1 MRNKIILFTLLST
14 LIFITYAH
22 AQLTSSQKAEEIFPI
37 LKWLVSTTPYNWYS
51 YLVDLVNSYSVA
63 TNLKINQEIKNSDDV
78 YLKFRAPSYVKE
90 PNKRLVL
97 REGLSYQYIKDI
109 TDTEINNG
117 YTKFVVPVLQFPTSQ
132 KVSFVY
138 FGIYE
143 EDSSISPLTPEKK
156 GSILVI
162 TPPLKYTYVPP
173 PPPKITI
180 LPVPRVTGILEIK
193 PSPTPPP
200 EAGCPNCVEISYK
213 FKVENA
219 SQANPFYLDSV
230 AFKLNGIKRWPFKWM
245 RIIVYGGGPSEGG
258 IGKAYYGEVEVNNPT
273 STVFTNFYQL
283 GKAEVKSTPPLVN
296 DEYIIN
302 VIGAPFSLDDPNYPW
317 EDGLVSFSL
326 TSVTAKNT
334 QGQVVRSTGQD
345 TSETYKIIVPQPKIT
360 IIPQLRTQEIREIRP
375 NTTTQIQYAFEVTNV
390 PIDTPFYLNSLTFR
404 VNQQYQWPFKEI
416 QVEVTKSDTTEKWST
431 TLTATASKPYI
442 LTVTFPTNPN
452 PPLTNGTYTVML
464 KGFTYSPQDKDFPYT
479 NGYVSF
485 RFTSVTAK
493 DINNKIEVKS
503 TGEDVSHTYKI
514 IVPYYPNV
522 TINAKVGSDEYP
534 ALVYEKQGNIAT
546 LYFTSFTGRFN
557 AIRAGIQL
565 STTSTLPTRGVTTT
579 GITKTIEVNQDCGGT
594 CPRTYEELV
603 AKFGSPDKWAI
614 PLIRWDWSKT
624 TQYTL
629 NMYMNCSG
637 WIPQINNSDP
647 TKSKS
652 FIFVCSNR
660 KAFGNNF
667 GWNRQLTVRLNWALT
682 GNEKLSYEVFYP
694 EVVKL
699 SLKNILQKSSPA
711 LMFKVKR

>member
-1 MRNKIILFTLLST
+1 MKNKIILFTLLST

-22 AQLTSSQKAEEIFPI
+22 AQSTSSQKAEEIFPI

-78 YLKFRAPSYVKE
+78 YLKFRAPSYVKQ
-90 PNKRLVL
+90 PNKRIVL
-97 REGLSYQYIKDI
+97 REGFSYQYIRDI

-117 YTKFVVPVLQFPTSQ
+117 YTKFIVPVLQFPTSQ

-143 EDSSISPLTPEKK
+143 EDSSLSLLTPEKR
-156 GSILVI
+156 GSILVVS
-162 TPPLKYTYVPP
+162 PPLKYTYVPP

-180 LPVPRVTGILEIK
+180 LTMPRITAILEIK
-193 PSPTPPP
+193 SAT
-200 EAGCPNCVEISYK
+200 ATEIK
-213 FKVENA
+213 FQFKLENF
-219 SQANPFYLDSV
+219 SNANPFYLESIT
-230 AFKLNGIKRWPFKWM
+230 FQLNRQKKWPFKE
-245 RIIVYGGGPSEGG
+245 VQ
-258 IGKAYYGEVEVNNPT
+258 VEVIQPHVSERLGAGWTSGAELSPTMKLTFPTNPDVPLANGT
-273 STVFTNFYQL
+273 YTVILRGFSY
-283 GKAEVKSTPPLVN
+283 
-296 DEYIIN
+296 
-302 VIGAPFSLDDPNYPW
+302 SLDDPNYPW
-317 EDGLVSFSL
+317 EDGFVSFSL
-326 TSVTAKNT
+326 TSVTAKNP

-345 TSETYKIIVPQPKIT
+345 TSETYKIMVPQPKIT

-375 NTTTQIQYAFEVTNV
+375 NTTTQIQYAFEVTNI
-390 PIDTPFYLNSLTFR
+390 PTNTPFYLNSLTFR
-404 VNQQYQWPFKEI
+404 LNQQYQWPFKEI
-416 QVEVTKSDTTEKWST
+416 QVEVTKSDTTERLAT
-431 TLTATASKPYI
+431 GTLLTPPRGAQ
-442 LTVTFPTNPN
+442 LTVTFPLNPN
-452 PPLTNGTYTVML
+452 LPLTNGTYTVML
-464 KGFTYSPQDKDFPYT
+464 KGLTYSPQDKDFPYT

-503 TGEDVSHTYKI
+503 TGEDISHTYKI

-565 STTSTLPTRGVTTT
+565 SATSTLPTRGVTTT
-579 GITKTIEVNQDCGGT
+579 GITNTIEVNYDCGGT

-624 TQYTL
+624 AQYTL
-629 NMYMNCSG
+629 NIYMNCSG

-647 TKSKS
+647 AKSKS
-652 FIFVCSNR
+652 FVFVCSNR

-682 GNEKLSYEVFYP
+682 GNEKLNYEVFYP

-699 SLKNILQKSSPA
+699 SLKNILQKSLPA

>member
-1 MRNKIILFTLLST
+1 MKNKIILFAFLST

-37 LKWLVSTTPYNWYS
+37 LKWLVNTAPYNWYY

-63 TNLKINQEIKNSDDV
+63 TNLKINQEIKNGDDV

-90 PNKRLVL
+90 PNKRVVL
-97 REGLSYQYIKDI
+97 REGFSYQYIRDI

-117 YTKFVVPVLQFPTSQ
+117 YTKFIVPVLQFPTSQ

-143 EDSSISPLTPEKK
+143 EDSSISPLMPEKK

-173 PPPKITI
+173 K
-180 LPVPRVTGILEIK
+180 
-193 PSPTPPP
+193 
-200 EAGCPNCVEISYK
+200 
-213 FKVENA
+213 
-219 SQANPFYLDSV
+219 
-230 AFKLNGIKRWPFKWM
+230 
-245 RIIVYGGGPSEGG
+245 
-258 IGKAYYGEVEVNNPT
+258 
-273 STVFTNFYQL
+273 
-283 GKAEVKSTPPLVN
+283 
-296 DEYIIN
+296 
-302 VIGAPFSLDDPNYPW
+302 
-317 EDGLVSFSL
+317 
-326 TSVTAKNT
+326 
-334 QGQVVRSTGQD
+334 
-345 TSETYKIIVPQPKIT
+345 PKIT
-360 IIPQLRTQEIREIRP
+360 IIPQFRTQEIREIRP
-375 NTTTQIQYAFEVTNV
+375 NTTTEIQYAFEVTNV
-390 PIDTPFYLNSLTFR
+390 PTGTPFYLNSLTLR
-404 VNQQYQWPFKEI
+404 LNQQYQWPFKEI

-431 TLTATASKPYI
+431 ILTATASKPYI

-452 PPLTNGTYTVML
+452 LPLTNGTYTVML
-464 KGFTYSPQDKDFPYT
+464 KGLTYSPQDKDFPYT
-479 NGYVSF
+479 NGHVSF
-485 RFTSVTAK
+485 RLTSVTAK

-557 AIRAGIQL
+557 AIHAGIQL
-565 STTSTLPTRGVTTT
+565 LATSTLPTGGVTTT
-579 GITKTIEVNQDCGGT
+579 GITKTIEVNYNCGGT
-594 CPRTYEELV
+594 CPRTYEGLV

-624 TQYTL
+624 AQYTL

-652 FIFVCSNR
+652 FVFVCSNR

-682 GNEKLSYEVFYP
+682 GNEKLNYEVFYP
-694 EVVKL
+694 EAVKL
-699 SLKNILQKSSPA
+699 SLKIILQKSLPA

>member
-1 MRNKIILFTLLST
+1 MKNKIILFAFLST
-14 LIFITYAH
+14 LIFTTYITYVH
-22 AQLTSSQKAEEIFPI
+22 AQSTSSQKAEEIFPI

-63 TNLKINQEIKNSDDV
+63 TNLQINQPIKNGDDIN
-78 YLKFRAPSYVKE
+78 LKFRAPSYVTP
-90 PNKRLVL
+90 PNKRVVLRGRVVL
-97 REGLSYQYIKDI
+97 REGVREQYIRDI
-109 TDTEINNG
+109 TDTEINSGNI
-117 YTKFVVPVLQFPTSQ
+117 KFTVPVLQFPTST

-143 EDSSISPLTPEKK
+143 EDSELSLLTPEKE
-156 GSILVI
+156 GSILVVS
-162 TPPLKYTYVPP
+162 PPLKYTYVPP

-180 LPVPRVTGILEIK
+180 LTMPRLTIIGEIK
-193 PSPTPPP
+193 PAT
-200 EAGCPNCVEISYK
+200 ATEIK
-213 FKVENA
+213 FQFKLENF
-219 SQANPFYLDSV
+219 SNANPFYLESIT
-230 AFKLNGIKRWPFKWM
+230 FQLNRQKKWPFKE
-245 RIIVYGGGPSEGG
+245 VQ
-258 IGKAYYGEVEVNNPT
+258 VEVIQPHVSERLGAGWTSGAELSPTMKLTFPTNPDVPLANGT
-273 STVFTNFYQL
+273 YTVILRGFSY
-283 GKAEVKSTPPLVN
+283 
-296 DEYIIN
+296 
-302 VIGAPFSLDDPNYPW
+302 SLDDPNYPW

-360 IIPQLRTQEIREIRP
+360 IISQPRTQEIREIRP

-390 PIDTPFYLNSLTFR
+390 PTDTPFYLTSLTFR
-404 VNQQYQWPFKEI
+404 LNQQYQWPFKEI
-416 QVEVTKSDTTEKWST
+416 QAEVTKSDTTERPAT
-431 TLTATASKPYI
+431 GTLLTPPRGAQ
-442 LTVTFPTNPN
+442 LTVTFPINLN
-452 PPLTNGTYTVML
+452 LPLTNGTYTVIL
-464 KGFTYSPQDKDFPYT
+464 KGLTYSPQDKDFPYT

-565 STTSTLPTRGVTTT
+565 SATSTLPTRGVTTT
-579 GITKTIEVNQDCGGT
+579 GITNTIEVNYDCGGT

-624 TQYTL
+624 AQYTL
-629 NMYMNCSG
+629 NMSMNCSG

-647 TKSKS
+647 AKSKS
-652 FIFVCSNR
+652 FVFVCSNR

-682 GNEKLSYEVFYP
+682 GNEKLNYEVFYP

-699 SLKNILQKSSPA
+699 SLKNILQKSLPA